1 MASSA
6 VMARRRAV
14 SMTELKSLPYDDPHE
29 KQLGDLVRAKALL
42 RTAGA
47 CLASMVLVLYLLLV
61 FAAFLANPILRR
73 LRSLIFDAVGKSFFV
88 NCGPLLAP
96 GGTFVTTLPKPGL
109 FSWGWGPIDCRNFQ

>member
-14 SMTELKSLPYDDPHE
+14 SMTELKSLPYDDPHG

-42 RTAGA
+42 RRAA
-47 CLASMVLVLYLLLV
+47 RASHLWFWYCICYWSLQLSLQIL
-61 FAAFLANPILRR
+61 FLGR
-73 LRSLIFDAVGKSFFV
+73 LRSLIFDAVGKSFF

-96 GGTFVTTLPKPGL
+96 GGTFVTTLPKPSL
-109 FSWGWGPIDCRNFQ
+109 FLGGPIDCRNFQ